1 MISAASPSVSIAPK
15 SGPDEVMIGSIRKSR
30 AHKTRTS
37 ATDVRELVSITM
49 DRTSR
54 IGRAV

>member
-1 MISAASPSVSIAPK
+1 MALK
-15 SGPDEVMIGSIRKSR
+15 SGPDEVMTGSIRKSL